1 MTTKENPRP
10 RRQPEAGQ
18 GENAAYGRAAF
29 STANSSTMAANR
41 QAGGRIF
48 DLLLEGEE
56 NAIPASDL
64 ARLAGY
70 RSTRSLRA
78 EIDREREQDDNF
90 LILAS
95 EAGYYRPAP
104 GNRGIVEM
112 RRFVR
117 RTDARAA
124 SNRRTIRKIREAL
137 RAAEKA
143 QIEGQETLFGGGVMT
158 DWKEMP

>member
-1 MTTKENPRP
+1 MSKNKKPHP
-10 RRQPEAGQ
+10 AGGTAEQ
-18 GENAAYGRAAF
+18 GEREDSHNVH
-29 STANSSTMAANR
+29 STSGG
-41 QAGGRIF
+41 AGSQGRIF
-48 DLLLEGEE
+48 SMLLAGEE

-70 RSTRSLRA
+70 RNTRSLRA
-78 EIDREREQDDNF
+78 EIDRERDQDNNF

-104 GNRGIVEM
+104 GNRGIMEM

-124 SNRRTIRKIREAL
+124 SNRRTIRKIREAF

-143 QIEGQETLFGGGVMT
+143 QIEGQETLFGGG
-158 DWKEMP
+158 DD

>member
-1 MTTKENPRP
+1 MSKNRKPHHAGVTAEQGKHGKSGETISNIHSTSDGAG
-10 RRQPEAGQ
+10 RQ
-18 GENAAYGRAAF
+18 
-29 STANSSTMAANR
+29 
-41 QAGGRIF
+41 GRIF
-48 DLLLEGEE
+48 SLLPEGEE
-56 NAIPASDL
+56 NAIPAPDL

-78 EIDREREQDDNF
+78 EIDREREQDDSF
-90 LILAS
+90 SILAS

-124 SNRRTIRKIREAL
+124 SNRRTIRKIRDAL

-143 QIEGQETLFGGGVMT
+143 PLEGQETLFGGG
-158 DWKEMP
+158 DD